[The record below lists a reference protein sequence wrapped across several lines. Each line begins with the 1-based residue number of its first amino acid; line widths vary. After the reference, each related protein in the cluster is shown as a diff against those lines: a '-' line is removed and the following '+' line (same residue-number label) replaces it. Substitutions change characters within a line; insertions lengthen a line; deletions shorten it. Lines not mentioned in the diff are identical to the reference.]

1 MLWKSIWP
9 SFGESHPPSC
19 ITTTPSAVS
28 KTSILNCG
36 QNQNTKNPPRYKP
49 NISKHYYLIRK
60 SEQTWSIAM
69 LNFIFKLQREFW
81 KGELV
86 IGSHASTSSSAIYA
100 ISSFPVCRPVR
111 VEKRLKGVAQVLRLI
126 LRLSDYLFQP
136 LHEITCRSYLGYSS
150 WQNAVEIHLAIF
162 CGLSVNHNFRRSFLA
177 VWWVLRQE
185 MARSK
190 IYATNCLSELLNCR
204 FHQNDF
210 KGLWFQML
218 GMMNLMNLHDAD
230 HCQLFSML

>member
-19 ITTTPSAVS
+19 ITTTPSAAS

-36 QNQNTKNPPRYKP
+36 QDQNTKNPPRYKP

-86 IGSHASTSSSAIYA
+86 IGSHASTSSSA
-100 ISSFPVCRPVR
+100 
-111 VEKRLKGVAQVLRLI
+111 VLRLI

-136 LHEITCRSYLGYSS
+136 LYEITCRSYLGYSS